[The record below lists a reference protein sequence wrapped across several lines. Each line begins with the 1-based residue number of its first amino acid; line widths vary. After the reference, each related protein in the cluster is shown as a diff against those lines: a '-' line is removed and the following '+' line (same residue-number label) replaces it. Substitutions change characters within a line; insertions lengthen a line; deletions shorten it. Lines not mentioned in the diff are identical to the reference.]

1 MNLGMKIAITVG
13 ILGEIITWAILI
25 RALVSWLPIS
35 QGNFILRI
43 LDAVTEPVISPVR
56 AIMNKIIKRPVMI
69 DFSPVVAM
77 ILVELIVGVLQR
89 VCLNLFI

>member
-1 MNLGMKIAITVG
+1 MNLGMKIAIAVG

-25 RALVSWLPIS
+25 RALISWLPIS

-56 AIMNKIIKRPVMI
+56 ALMNKIIKRPVMI
-69 DFSPVVAM
+69 DFSPVIAM
-77 ILVELIVGVLQR
+77 ILVEIIVGVLQR
-89 VCLNLFI
+89 ISLNLFI

>member
-1 MNLGMKIAITVG
+1 MNLGMKIAIAVG

-56 AIMNKIIKRPVMI
+56 ALMNKIIKRPVMI
-69 DFSPVVAM
+69 DFSPVIAM
-77 ILVELIVGVLQR
+77 ILVEIIVGVLQR
-89 VCLNLFI
+89 ISLNLFL